1 MEAQWRQKR
10 RVIKGDTA
18 TLPQPPGGE
27 NILANI
33 KLEKKKKK
41 KTWVLQGILL
51 LKACDNNDPSYL
63 IPILIHDTVLGL
75 RW

>member
-41 KTWVLQGILL
+41 KKTKGVKRKNSI
-51 LKACDNNDPSYL
+51 KSM
-63 IPILIHDTVLGL
+63 
-75 RW
+75 